1 MSQLFGPSLVFTAWA
16 VLACTAPT
24 ETLVAR
30 EHVEPLPPLPTFAN
44 ARGRVQVVDGQLLS
58 DIGTPLRGLTLPV
71 DTAWALEDFDFDL
84 MTTIAETTGLNTV
97 HVFLENQSIDTGSKV
112 KDADGLVALTASAGL
127 YLVLSYGGGSQL
139 GKFNQEKLSAFWTT
153 YAARYA
159 KSTHVLYEIQNFPEQ
174 TCEKSV
180 QGPTIDMERETYQLI
195 RGYAP
200 DTHVMMFSTGA
211 VPRLPVVEEAIDAV
225 GDVVDFSNA
234 SFAMHADVVCTP
246 VAEIGSVVEAARAK
260 QVPVLISA
268 LPRTG
273 WPAVVQAAETA
284 GVGWF
289 HHNWLAFDT
298 SLDTLFTAMEGTSL
312 GWCPDQGSYPGMP
325 GGCP

>member
-1 MSQLFGPSLVFTAWA
+1 MPHLLGPSLMLTAWA
-16 VLACTAPT
+16 ALACTAPT

-30 EHVEPLPPLPTFAN
+30 ERAEPLPPVPTTAD
-44 ARGRVQVVDGQLLS
+44 ARGRVQVLDGQLLS
-58 DIGTPLRGLTLPV
+58 DIDTPLRGLTLPV
-71 DTAWALEDFDFDL
+71 DTKWMLDDFHL

-97 HVFLENQSIDTGSKV
+97 HVFLENQDIETGSKV
-112 KDADGLVALTASAGL
+112 AEADRLVALTASAGL
-127 YLVLSYGGGSQL
+127 YMVLSYGGGGKL
-139 GKFNQEKLSAFWTT
+139 GQFNLEKLSAFWTT

-159 KSTHVLYEIQNFPEQ
+159 SSTHVLYEIQNFPEE
-174 TCEKSV
+174 TCEDSL
-180 QGPTIDMERETYQLI
+180 QTPTIAMERQLYQLI

-200 DTHVMMFSTGA
+200 DTHLVLFSTGA
-211 VPRLPVVEEAIDAV
+211 VPRQPVVEQAIDAV
-225 GDVVDFSNA
+225 SDVVDFGNA

-246 VAEIGSVVEAARAK
+246 VPEIDSVVEAARAK
-260 QVPVLISA
+260 GVPVLISA
-268 LPRTG
+268 LPSRG

-298 SLDTLFTAMEGTSL
+298 SLDSLFTAMEGTSL
-312 GWCPDQGSYPGMP
+312 GWCPDQGSYPGVP